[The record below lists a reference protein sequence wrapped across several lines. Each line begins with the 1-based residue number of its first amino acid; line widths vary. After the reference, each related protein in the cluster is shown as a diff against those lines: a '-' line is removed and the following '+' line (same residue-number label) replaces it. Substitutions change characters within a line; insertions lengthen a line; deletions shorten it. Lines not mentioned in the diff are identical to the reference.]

1 MGDDVTTLQEVL
13 ADLREET
20 AALDRVLATLDE
32 AGWHKETPAVG
43 WDTHD
48 TIAHLADTN
57 DVMYASVTGTGPDLA
72 SAALDAVREAQ
83 GNFDITDPRAVDV
96 FTARQVERGRQK
108 SWQDVYAWW
117 QSSAARLHD
126 LLAGLDPKGRYLWG
140 ANMIS
145 PLSLCSARLMET
157 WAHSLDVH
165 AAAGVEYV
173 DTDRIRHVAFLGLRA
188 MPNAFMLEKLGAPG
202 PIRIELKAPSGDVWT
217 MGPDDAPT
225 VIRGTASD
233 WARLVARRDRDG
245 SAERLEGEG
254 PDAANVIKHARA
266 FL

>member
-1 MGDDVTTLQEVL
+1 MTTLDEVI

-20 AALDRVLATLDE
+20 AVLDKVLATLDE

-57 DVMYASVTGTGPDLA
+57 ETMYVSVTGGARDLM
-72 SAALDAVREAQ
+72 SEALEAVREAG
-83 GNFDITDPRAVDV
+83 GNFDVSDPRAVDAY
-96 FTARQVERGRQK
+96 TARQVERGRK
-108 SWQDVYAWW
+108 MTWQDVYGWW
-117 QSSAARLHD
+117 QSSCAQLYEMLEA
-126 LLAGLDPKGRYLWG
+126 LDAKGRYRWG

-145 PLSLCSARLMET
+145 PLSLGSARMMET

-165 AAAGVEYV
+165 ATAGVEYV

-188 MPNAFMLEKLGAPG
+188 MPNAFMLEKLDPPGA
-202 PIRIELKAPSGDVWT
+202 IRVELTAPSGALWA

-225 VIRGTASD
+225 VVRGRASD
-233 WARLVARRDRDG
+233 WCRLVARRDRDG
-245 SAERLEGEG
+245 SAQRLQADG
-254 PDAANVIKHARA
+254 PDAENVIKHARA